1 MTCYPLT
8 GFSPLGPQHQKRFWG
23 RQIHPSLPKVGKAR
37 IPHHWGGFGV
47 PHSPSSPH
55 PIAGSHNPALAA
67 PWPIPLEGLLLEED
81 KPRGGGGKRTST
93 VCVSVPTWPDS
104 PDLFADKGF
113 IFLSQHCSCK
123 INRAKPL
130 ELLPARAR
138 CRRTPARPESPAWL
152 RNPSGISPKTGSLVQ
167 VLCPSQGHGKSGIA
181 R

>member
-1 MTCYPLT
+1 MLSFNRVFPPWATASEEILGSPDSSLSPKSGKSKNSTSLGRIWGTTLT
-8 GFSPLGPQHQKRFWG
+8 IQP
-23 RQIHPSLPKVGKAR
+23 PSHR
-37 IPHHWGGFGV
+37 RV
-47 PHSPSSPH
+47 PHPGPGCSMAH
-55 PIAGSHNPALAA
+55 PTGGAA
-67 PWPIPLEGLLLEED
+67 V
-81 KPRGGGGKRTST
+81 RGGQAPGRWRKKDQHG

-113 IFLSQHCSCK
+113 IFLSQRCSCK

-138 CRRTPARPESPAWL
+138 CRRTPAHPESPAWL

-167 VLCPSQGHGKSGIA
+167 VLCPSQGHGKPGIA